1 MNRHVPK
8 RPIGAWPLYFFPSAY
23 RKLRWAAMILAGRDR
38 AEHPRCCICKRMDV
52 RLILK
57 HSREDRVWTVATFF
71 YDLVSE
77 REDWTYW
84 RAVCRVCART
94 DNFFTL
100 SGEKEPAH
108 PRCALGTPRAR
119 KEKT

>member
-1 MNRHVPK
+1 MRNIPK
-8 RPIGAWPLYFFPSAY
+8 CPPGAWPFFFYPSAY
-23 RKLRWAAMILAGRDR
+23 RKLRWVAIVLAGRARD
-38 AEHPRCCICKRMDV
+38 ADPRCCVCGRQDKQ
-52 RLILK
+52 LILK
-57 HSREDRVWTVATFF
+57 HSREDRTWSITNWL

-100 SGEKEPAH
+100 SGEKEPTH
-108 PRCALGTPRAR
+108 SRVALGTKRAR
-119 KEKT
+119 KETS